1 MLIDGRKIRDE
12 IKESLKIEVQTLKK
26 DLRLAIVL
34 VGENPASLRFIEEKK
49 KFGKEIGIDTRVY
62 KFDEAIST
70 TALREKLSE
79 ITSIKQNT
87 GVVIQL
93 PLPPKINTQYIL
105 NSVMPEK
112 DIDVLSS
119 RALGDFYVGRS
130 LILPPVV
137 SAVELILTKVGNSV
151 SDQVLKDTKV
161 GNRVSDFS
169 DKNIVIVGA
178 GRLVGK
184 PLAVWFVNHGVT
196 VSILN
201 KNTSDILK
209 FTSEA
214 DILISGIGVSK
225 FIKAD
230 MIKDGV
236 IVIDCGTS
244 VEKTEA
250 GEKYSGDVD
259 FHEVKEKAAYI
270 TPVPGGVGPI
280 TVAMLFSN
288 LVKLAKIR

>member
-1 MLIDGRKIRDE
+1 MVIDGRKIRDE
-12 IKESLKIEVQTLKK
+12 IKEELKKEVAVLKK

-34 VGENPASLRFIEEKK
+34 AGENSASLRFIEEKK

-70 TALREKLSE
+70 TALREKLAE
-79 ITSIKQNT
+79 ITSIRQNT
-87 GVVIQL
+87 GVIIQL
-93 PLPPKINTQYIL
+93 PLPPQINTQYIL
-105 NSVMPEK
+105 NSVVPEK

-137 SAVELILTKVGNSV
+137 AAVELILIKVGN
-151 SDQVLKDTKV
+151 L
-161 GNRVSDFS
+161 VSDFS
-169 DKNIVIVGA
+169 NKNIVIVGA

-184 PLAVWFVNHGVT
+184 PLAVWFINHGAT
-196 VSILN
+196 VSVLN
-201 KNTSDILK
+201 KNTPDISK
-209 FTSEA
+209 FTREA
-214 DILISGIGVSK
+214 DILISGVGKPK

-230 MIKDGV
+230 MMRDGV

-244 VEKTEA
+244 VENISTPDVGNLIPKI
-250 GEKYSGDVD
+250 SGDVD
-259 FHEVKEKAAYI
+259 FDEAQKKASHI

-288 LVKLAKIR
+288 LVNLAKMK